1 MPRSSPDAVRASLA
15 GASTTPYW
23 LDDPERP
30 DPLAPVDGATT
41 ADLVVVGGGYL
52 GLWTA
57 LLAKERDPSRDV
69 VLVEATTCGSEAS
82 GRNGGFCEA
91 SLTHGF
97 ANGLARWPDEMPELL
112 AMGRENLDAIEDT
125 VRRHGIDCDFQRN
138 GSLAIANAPHQVDGL
153 REMYDDMRRLGQ
165 EATWLSTD
173 AVRARIDSPTFLA
186 GVHDP
191 DGAIVEP
198 ARLAWGLRRAC
209 LDARRAGPRAHPGH
223 RLDQAGRR
231 GLGADRRGTCD
242 GGTGRAGHERVPVA
256 AAPAAADDGAG
267 LRLRADERAA
277 DRSAA

>member
-1 MPRSSPDAVRASLA
+1 MRRSSPGVVRTALA
-15 GASTTPYW
+15 GTSATPYW
-23 LDDPERP
+23 LDDPGRP
-30 DPLAPVDGATT
+30 DPVPPLDGDTT

-57 LLAKERDPSRDV
+57 LLAKERDPAREV
-69 VLVEATTCGSEAS
+69 VLVEAATCGRAAS

-97 ANGLARWPDEMPELL
+97 TNGMARWPEEMPELL
-112 AMGRENLDAIEDT
+112 AMGRDNLAAIEDT
-125 VRRHGIDCDFQRN
+125 VRRHDIDCDFQRN

-153 REMYDDMRRLGQ
+153 REMYDGMRRLGQ
-165 EATWLSTD
+165 EATWLSAD

-209 LDARRAGPRAHPGH
+209 LDAGVRIHEHTRATALAKRG
-223 RLDQAGRR
+223 GRR
-231 GLGADRRGTCD
+231 LGADR
-242 GGTGRAGHERVPVA
+242 GGTGECRTRRARHERVPA
-256 AAPAAADDGAG
+256 AAPPTPADDRPG
-267 LRLRADERAA
+267 LRLRADE
-277 DRSAA
+277 